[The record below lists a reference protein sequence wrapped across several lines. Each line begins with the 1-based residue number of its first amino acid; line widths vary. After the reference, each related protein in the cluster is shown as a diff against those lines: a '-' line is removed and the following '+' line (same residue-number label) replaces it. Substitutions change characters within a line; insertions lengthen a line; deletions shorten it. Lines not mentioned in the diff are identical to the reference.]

1 MNIRKTFITA
11 ILASAMVVTSFACL
25 ACEEHEAHAANL
37 EPAAG
42 AETKAH
48 ADHKGHTEEEKD
60 KDDGHDHDKS
70 HVEKTHFEVDV
81 PTSAE
86 DAWIML
92 NQSIAD
98 ARAAIKSKDTK
109 ALHQKSE
116 KISAAVS
123 ALHDDPQA
131 VKEEGG
137 EKLTSALDQLS
148 KTADRFHHVAEEN
161 NFTAA
166 SEVLDILDKQQTL
179 TQTLY
184 PEPFQVEP

>member
-1 MNIRKTFITA
+1 MNIRKTFIVG
-11 ILASAMVVTSFACL
+11 ILTSVMVVTSLTCL
-25 ACEEHEAHAANL
+25 ACESHEANAATL

-48 ADHKGHTEEEKD
+48 ADHKGHTEEEKQE
-60 KDDGHDHDKS
+60 DDGHDHDKS
-70 HVEKTHFEVDV
+70 HVEKTHFETEV

-86 DAWIML
+86 DAWISL

-98 ARAAIKSKDTK
+98 ARAAIKFKDAK
-109 ALHQKSE
+109 ALHEQSE
-116 KISAAVS
+116 KISAAVL

-148 KTADRFHHVAEEN
+148 KTADRFHHASEEN

>member
-1 MNIRKTFITA
+1 MKIRKIFIVG
-11 ILASAMVVTSFACL
+11 ILTSAMVVTSFACL
-25 ACEEHEAHAANL
+25 ACEEHGSNAATL
-37 EPAAG
+37 EPTAG
-42 AETKAH
+42 EETKAH
-48 ADHKGHTEEEKD
+48 ADHKGHTEKEKQE
-60 KDDGHDHDKS
+60 DDGHDHDRS
-70 HVEKTHFEVDV
+70 HIEKTHFETEV

-98 ARAAIKSKDTK
+98 ARAAIKSKHGN
-109 ALHQKSE
+109 ALHQQSE
-116 KISAAVS
+116 KISAAVL

-148 KTADRFHHVAEEN
+148 ETANRFHHSSEEN

-166 SEVLDILDKQQTL
+166 SEVLDVLEKQQTL